1 MEECTAFK
9 NKVTAE
15 KEALS
20 CVALHMPGVGLR
32 LSATAAVR
40 KISAVGPKLSAAAAV
55 WKMSAWEWR
64 REFRPRPGTASS
76 AWNHRERK
84 IE

>member
-1 MEECTAFK
+1 MLAKLVARMRRLYLFFK
-9 NKVTAE
+9 KVTTE

-20 CVALHMPGVGLR
+20 CVALHMPAVGLR
-32 LSATAAVR
+32 LSAAAAVR
-40 KISAVGPKLSAAAAV
+40 KISAVGPKLSAAV

-76 AWNHRERK
+76 A
-84 IE
+84 